1 MLKYL
6 KEIIFLLGDDNRQLP
21 ILILFFFGLSALE
34 IIGIR

>member
-1 MLKYL
+1 
-6 KEIIFLLGDDNRQLP
+6 LGDDNRQLP